1 MTRHHTFF
9 LVVLISTSALFA
21 SASDRWE
28 TLRAINMVENPT
40 NQTGYG
46 SRGELGPY
54 QFRSS
59 TWRMYTSKPFRLA
72 NDRALA
78 DQVAVQH
85 YEWIKEHLAASG
97 IDANSYNIAL
107 AWNCG
112 INAVI
117 SGHIPM
123 QTYYYAERVNNL
135 ADNMRQPKEETEIPI
150 QVVLTDK
157 PAAQTTVF
165 EFKLADRN
173 TSPEF
178 KIVADPFRFRVAGDA
193 PRYVIAAALPRFVL
207 VSN

>member
-1 MTRHHTFF
+1 M
-9 LVVLISTSALFA
+9 S
-21 SASDRWE
+21 
-28 TLRAINMVENPT
+28 P
-40 NQTGYG
+40 
-46 SRGELGPY
+46 
-54 QFRSS
+54 
-59 TWRMYTSKPFRLA
+59 A
-72 NDRALA
+72 NDRASA

-85 YEWIKEHLAASG
+85 YEWIKERLAAAG
-97 IDANSYNIAL
+97 IDANSYNIAM

-117 SGHIPM
+117 SGRIPM

-135 ADNMRQPKEETEIPI
+135 ADNMTQPKEEAEIPL
-150 QVVLTDK
+150 QVVVTEK
-157 PAAQTTVF
+157 PAAQTAGF
-165 EFKLADRN
+165 EFKLADKN

>member
-1 MTRHHTFF
+1 MTRHHTLF

-28 TLRAINMVENPT
+28 TLQAINMVENPT

-72 NDRALA
+72 NDRASA

-85 YEWIKEHLAASG
+85 YEWIKERLAAAG
-97 IDANSYNIAL
+97 IDGNSYNIAL

-117 SGHIPM
+117 GGRIPM

-135 ADNMRQPKEETEIPI
+135 ADNMRQPKEEIEAPL
-150 QVVLTDK
+150 QVVVTDK
-157 PAAQTTVF
+157 PPAPTTGL
-165 EFKLADRN
+165 EFKVAN
-173 TSPEF
+173 ENNAPEF
-178 KIVADPFRFRVAGDA
+178 KIVADPFRFRVTSDT
-193 PRYVIAAALPRFVL
+193 PRYVIAATQPRFVL